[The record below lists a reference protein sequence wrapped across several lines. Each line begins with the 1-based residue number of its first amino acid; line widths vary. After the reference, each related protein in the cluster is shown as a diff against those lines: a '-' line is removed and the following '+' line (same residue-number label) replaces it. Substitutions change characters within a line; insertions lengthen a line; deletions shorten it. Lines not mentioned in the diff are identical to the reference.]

1 MIYSDD
7 DITSDPRVKDP
18 ALPLED
24 YYAHMNLE
32 QLKSFLYFHKKMIIN
47 LESDESGIDQ
57 INKDYHVV
65 NIHKPHVRAIE
76 AVIKEREAS

>member
-7 DITSDPRVKDP
+7 DITSDPRVLQPDM
-18 ALPLED
+18 PLENR
-24 YYAHMNLE
+24 YAAMDLD
-32 QLKSFLYFHKKMIIN
+32 QLRSFLYYHKNMIIN

-65 NIHKPHVRAIE
+65 NIHRPNVRAIE
-76 AVIKEREAS
+76 AVIKEKESL

>member
-7 DITSDPRVKDP
+7 DITSDQRVKQP
-18 ALPLED
+18 ALTLED

-47 LESDESGIDQ
+47 LESDESGIEQ
-57 INKDYHVV
+57 FGKDWHIM
-65 NIHKPHVRAIE
+65 NIHRPNVRAIE
-76 AVIKEREAS
+76 AVIKERETS